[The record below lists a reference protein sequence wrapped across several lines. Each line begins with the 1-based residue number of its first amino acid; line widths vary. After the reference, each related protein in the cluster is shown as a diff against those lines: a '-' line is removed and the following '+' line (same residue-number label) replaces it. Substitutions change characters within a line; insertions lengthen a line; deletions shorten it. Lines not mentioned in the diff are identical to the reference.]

1 MLARDRTRFPKI
13 NLGRA
18 SGLFGRLW
26 PRSALPRYLALA
38 VVGAVLLGAAGL
50 VLAATPVKPGST
62 ETVVF
67 EVRAGEGASSIGADL
82 ELQGLIRDRLEFR
95 LLSALLGWN
104 SELKSGRY
112 EMSPGYSTWRILR
125 KIGRGEVVQI
135 PLTVPE
141 GYTLAQIESLLVEK
155 GWATKDSFD
164 KALKDLDA
172 AGELAFLPAS
182 RRGFIEPYEG
192 VLFPST
198 YYFENGAMPETIVR
212 TMARTTV
219 QVFTPELLARANE
232 IGLTPWEVL
241 TLASIIEKEAA
252 VADERPVISSVY
264 HNRLRVG
271 MKLDSCPTVLYAV
284 GKPVG
289 KPLLFTDLEVV
300 SPYNTYKNAGLPPG
314 PIASPG
320 LASIRAAL
328 YPADTEYF
336 YFVSRNDGTNQF
348 SKTFEEHQRAI
359 QKYQGGSSGT

>member
-1 MLARDRTRFPKI
+1 MLARDRTRLPRPD
-13 NLGRA
+13 LSRVSA
-18 SGLFGRLW
+18 LLGRLW
-26 PRSALPRYLALA
+26 SRSPLWRHAALA
-38 VVGAVLLGAAGL
+38 VAGAVLLGAAGL
-50 VLAATPVKPGST
+50 ILAGAPVRPGSR

-67 EVRAGEGASSIGADL
+67 EVRAGEGASSIAANL

-95 LLSALLGWN
+95 LLTALLGWD

-141 GYTLAQIESLLVEK
+141 GYTVAQIQNLLVEK
-155 GWATKDSFD
+155 GWATKDSFR

-172 AGELAFLPAS
+172 ALELPYLPAVRS
-182 RRGFIEPYEG
+182 GFIEPYEG
-192 VLFPST
+192 VMFPST
-198 YYFENGAMPETIVR
+198 YYFESGVTPETIVR
-212 TMARTTV
+212 TMARATE
-219 QVFTPELLARANE
+219 QVFTPELLARADE

-252 VADERPVISSVY
+252 VAEERPVISSVY

-284 GKPVG
+284 GKPAG
-289 KPLLFTDLEVV
+289 APLLFTDLEVV

-328 YPADTEYF
+328 YPADTDYF

-348 SKTFEEHQRAI
+348 SKTFEEHQRAVRI
-359 QKYQGGSSGT
+359 YQGGGSGT